1 MTVFVH
7 GIGWLTKAGYG
18 CIKRGFRHTFSSG
31 EDVHSLAKRDIFAHP
46 FKNFGRLDQISRMT
60 AFAVALALRDAE
72 MEYLPSKKQDVGII
86 GTSSEGSLKTDIEY
100 FKDYIESG
108 RTVSRGNLFI
118 YTLPSSAL
126 GEAAIHFGF
135 VGPLLYAA
143 GRKNRIIE
151 ILDMA
156 EEIILAQETAVM
168 VVGRAEDDKALYF
181 VLRADKIKSVLCDLT
196 EARSI
201 VEAESQLIGMIDQ
214 FAAFRG
220 LEVRKA

>member
-18 CIKRGFRHTFSSG
+18 CIKCGFRHSFSSG

-135 VGPLLYAA
+135 VGPLLYAV
-143 GRKNRIIE
+143 GRKNSIIE

-168 VVGRAEDDKALYF
+168 VVGRAEDDQALYF

-201 VEAESQLIGMIDQ
+201 VETESQLIGMIDQ
-214 FAAFRG
+214 FTALRG
-220 LEVRKA
+220 FEIRKA